1 MINRIN
7 HIKNFGSFVDFN
19 WNSIRDFDRVNLF
32 FGWNYSGKTTLSRI
46 FSSFER
52 CENYHAESE
61 FSISLDGIDV
71 DESNLES
78 CQNIRVFNTD
88 FIARNIRWNDCE
100 ADPFAIIGEESNEL
114 KTRLL
119 DLESQSKDKNDHLN
133 KMMEETASLNKN
145 VDKFE
150 TDVARRIK
158 QHLSIPNYDRRKLA
172 IELSESQDI
181 EEWILSDDDFDKFTN
196 ASRNGIVK
204 NVLSPIQIEIRDLNE
219 DYKTIDRLCQKVV
232 SGERIQ
238 RLIDDEKLGRWVEE
252 GLHLHEGYEYCRFCG
267 SKLNSEVLEDYHR
280 HFSDEY
286 SKLLSELKDEKKKLS
301 KIDDPSYI
309 KDQFYPELET
319 DFIESDTDLK
329 HFISKY
335 NESID
340 ILTGMI
346 DNKIENIFD
355 VINLEPFCFDSDVSI
370 IKKYND
376 VIDRNSK
383 ISEDFQKSR
392 NESQIKIKHHII
404 ASEIQDSDYLKWKK
418 SIPENNAAIHA
429 ITEEISAL
437 NEEIKVLKDK
447 ISDVDRATNR
457 VNSIL
462 QDYFY
467 KDEISLRYENENFYL
482 YRQGVRANNLSEGEQ
497 TAIAFSYFL
506 ARLEDTDLSKL
517 IVFIDDPISS
527 LDSNHLFLTYSLI
540 CNKFGHDEKLSC
552 DQLFISTHNHEFFVH
567 LKEHFISPQTSMY
580 LIKRINNGT
589 TNSSTIED
597 LPDVLK
603 KYSSEY
609 VYLFGRIV
617 CFRENP
623 SVDFDQ
629 LYDLPNIVR
638 KILET
643 YCQFRFQKEFKR
655 SGKLLFDNI
664 SEYTRVYKFV
674 NHRSHSRIDGAL
686 QFPELS
692 ECREIV
698 EITLDTIK
706 NKDRE
711 HYDSITE
718 KINHPNRT

>member
-1 MINRIN
+1 MIKRIN
-7 HIKNFGSFVDFN
+7 HIKNFGSFIDFN
-19 WNSIRDFDRVNLF
+19 SNSIRDFGRVNLF
-32 FGWNYSGKTTLSRI
+32 FGWNYSGKTTLSRV

-52 CENYHAESE
+52 CKNYHEESE
-61 FSISLDGIDV
+61 FSILLDGMDV

-78 CQNIRVFNTD
+78 CQNIRVFNID

-100 ADPFAIIGEESNEL
+100 ANPFAIIGEESNEL
-114 KTRLL
+114 KKRLI
-119 DLESQSKDKNDHLN
+119 DLENQSKDKNDHLN
-133 KMMEETASLNKN
+133 KLTEEIASLNKN
-145 VDKFE
+145 VEKFE

-158 QHLSIPNYDRRKLA
+158 QHLSIPNYDRRKLV
-172 IELSESQDI
+172 IELPESLDI
-181 EEWILSDDDFDKFTN
+181 EGWILSEDDFNKFTN

-204 NVLSPIQIEIRDLNE
+204 DDLHLLQIKIRDLNE
-219 DYKTIDRLCQKVV
+219 DYKTIDRLCRKIV

-238 RLIDDEKLGRWVEE
+238 RLIDDEELGRWVEE
-252 GLHLHEGYEYCRFCG
+252 GLHLHEGYECCRFCG
-267 SKLNSEVLEDYHR
+267 SRLNSEVLESYHR

-286 SKLLSELKDEKKKLS
+286 SKLLYELRDEKKKLS
-301 KIDDPSYI
+301 KLDDPSYI
-309 KDQFYPELET
+309 KEQFYSELEA
-319 DFIESDTDLK
+319 DFIESDTNLK

-346 DNKIENIFD
+346 DSKIDNLFD
-355 VINLEPFCFDSDVSI
+355 VINLEPFCFDFDVSI
-370 IKKYND
+370 LNNYND
-376 VIDRNSK
+376 IINRNSM
-383 ISEDFQKSR
+383 ISKDFQRSR
-392 NESQIKIKHHII
+392 NESKIKVIHHII
-404 ASEIQDSDYLKWKK
+404 ASEIQDSDYLKWKE
-418 SIPENNAAIHA
+418 SIPENNVTIQ
-429 ITEEISAL
+429 EINEDINAL
-437 NEEIKVLKDK
+437 NEEIKVLKDR
-447 ISDVDRATNR
+447 ISDVNQATNR

-462 QDYFY
+462 QEYFN
-467 KDEISLRYENENFYL
+467 KDDISLRYENENFYF
-482 YRQGVRANNLSEGEQ
+482 YRQGIRAKDLSEGEQ

-506 ARLEDTDLSKL
+506 ARLEDTDLSRL

-540 CNKFGHDEKLSC
+540 CNRFCHNKKLLC
-552 DQLFISTHNHEFFVH
+552 DQLFISTHNHEFFVF
-567 LKEHFISPQTSMY
+567 LKEYFISSQTSMY
-580 LIKRINNGT
+580 LIKRINNST
-589 TNSSTIED
+589 TNSSTIEN

-617 CFRENP
+617 CFRNNP

-643 YCQFRFQKEFKR
+643 YCQFRFQKEFKH
-655 SGKLLFDNI
+655 SGELLFDNN
-664 SEYTRVYKFV
+664 SEFTRVYKFV
-674 NHRSHSRIDGAL
+674 NHKSHSRIDGVL

-692 ECREIV
+692 ECREII
-698 EITLDTIK
+698 EITLDVIK

-718 KINHPNRT
+718 IINHHN